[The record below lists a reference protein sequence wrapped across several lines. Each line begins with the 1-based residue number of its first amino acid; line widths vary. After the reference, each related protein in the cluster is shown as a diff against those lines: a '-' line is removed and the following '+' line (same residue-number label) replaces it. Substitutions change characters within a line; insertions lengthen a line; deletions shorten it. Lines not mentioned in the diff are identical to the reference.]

1 MAFVAMT
8 KKNEKKKCSLKVHLQ
23 IAEGLQFH
31 CASKKTHEND
41 DYNGFQYELEKRYR
55 KAL

>member
-31 CASKKTHEND
+31 CASKKNT
-41 DYNGFQYELEKRYR
+41 
-55 KAL
+55 